1 MPHVSCLTSPVSHLV
16 SQVSRLLSHF
26 SCRRSPD
33 ALPVLHLKGQIV
45 KFSDCSKFLV
55 FLFFKYYP
63 RSELLLWL
71 HWSYCVAIVPGA
83 QTVHLFEGYKFLRTV
98 LLNKFCNSSWSLM
111 PFNIIKVE
119 VVGDFGGIKWNHSRE
134 NMTIFDEI
142 QWTVCRD
149 EHLKQYRI
157 WRTSK
162 CYWYQFF

>member
-1 MPHVSCLTSPVSHLV
+1 MSLASCLRCPAMCPTRLNCFKQKQTSCTSSIRRLSSSLSSNIVFLCFGLLSPVSCLTSPVLHLL

-83 QTVHLFEGYKFLRTV
+83 QTVHLFE
-98 LLNKFCNSSWSLM
+98 
-111 PFNIIKVE
+111 
-119 VVGDFGGIKWNHSRE
+119 
-134 NMTIFDEI
+134 
-142 QWTVCRD
+142 
-149 EHLKQYRI
+149 
-157 WRTSK
+157 
-162 CYWYQFF
+162 